1 MGSVRQNK
9 PKPPANGGLLKNWCE
24 SGDFILAVFLTLVK
38 GETEKEVR
46 MIVSNIR
53 TLCKARNMT
62 IARLEK
68 ETGLSNGSIA
78 RWDEHSPS
86 VERVKKVADYFGV
99 SLDSIVQKR
108 RRK

>member
-1 MGSVRQNK
+1 
-9 PKPPANGGLLKNWCE
+9 
-24 SGDFILAVFLTLVK
+24 
-38 GETEKEVR
+38 

-62 IARLEK
+62 LARLEK

-99 SLDSIVQKR
+99 SIDSIVHGKR